1 MSTGSCR
8 QASPGRSRL
17 PYTGPV
23 HRLARAVLVLLI
35 VGHAAV
41 DVGAGALPAL
51 AQYLRTE
58 LRLTYTV
65 TGALVT
71 SASLCGAAVQVV
83 AGLAADRRRSL
94 WMVPAGVA
102 LTAAGLAFAGLSTG
116 PWTAAAA
123 LGVLALGPALFH
135 PEAVRTAY
143 QVAGERQATVM
154 GFFTLGG
161 SVGWALGPTVVAL
174 LAGTFGLRGLVLWL
188 AVGLPVAGL
197 LALSQRREGVLQRR
211 ELARQEGEDLWAAY
225 AVLLAI
231 ALLRGGVHVGVT
243 VFYPGFLIDHV
254 GQSREAAAAA
264 LSVLL
269 AGGVVAAP
277 VLGRLADR
285 WSRRGVLGATMAV
298 LGAVVLLLPFLRPPW
313 TYPAVLLLGACS
325 QGVLPIA
332 LVLSQEL
339 LPGHTALGG
348 GMQVAASSV
357 AALLATPFGLVADAF
372 GVPVVLRVAAV
383 MAACGALLA
392 AWLPAARG
400 LPQPVATG
408 GR

>member
-1 MSTGSCR
+1 
-8 QASPGRSRL
+8 
-17 PYTGPV
+17 V
-23 HRLARAVLVLLI
+23 HAPAWSLLALLI
-35 VGHAAV
+35 LAHAAV

-58 LRLTYTV
+58 LDLTYTV
-65 TGALVT
+65 TGLLVT
-71 SASLCGAAVQVV
+71 SASLCGAAVQVL
-83 AGLAADRRRSL
+83 AGFVADRRRSL

-102 LTAAGLAFAGLSTG
+102 LTAAGLALAGFAAS
-116 PWTAAAA
+116 PWAAAGA

-143 QVAGERQATVM
+143 QAAGSQRATVM
-154 GFFTLGG
+154 GYFTLGG

-174 LAGTFGLRGLVLWL
+174 LARAFGLPGLALWL
-188 AVGLPVAGL
+188 AVGLPIAAL
-197 LALSQRREGVLQRR
+197 LAFSQRREGVLQRG
-211 ELARQEGEDLWAAY
+211 ELTRGEGEDLWAAY
-225 AVLLAI
+225 AVLMAI

-243 VFYPGFLIDHV
+243 VFYPGFLIDRL

-264 LSVLL
+264 LSLLL

-277 VLGRLADR
+277 ALGRLADR
-285 WSRRGVLGATMAV
+285 WGRRGVLGGTMAV
-298 LGAVVLLLPFLRPPW
+298 LAVVVLLLPFLRPPW
-313 TYPAVLLLGACS
+313 TYPAVLILGACS

-332 LVLSQEL
+332 LVLSQEF

-372 GVPVVLRVAAV
+372 GVPAVLRLAAAMAAV
-383 MAACGALLA
+383 GALLA
-392 AWLPAARG
+392 AWLPAARTRG
-400 LPQPVATG
+400 VGAALATG
-408 GR
+408 SR